1 MRANLVELYG
11 KEIVVKGKYKSYAV
25 TSGYRN
31 YLFTHIMYND
41 VEITGHMWIR
51 LPNDVGRSLKKKKE
65 YEFTGKVV
73 KYFKGKD
80 VEKEKTMDYCI
91 SNCRNFVEIVE
102 EEDKEEDE

>member
-11 KEIVVKGKYKSYAV
+11 KEIVVRGKYKSYAV

-31 YLFTHIMYND
+31 YLFTHIMYNG

-65 YEFTGKVV
+65 YEFTGRVT

-80 VEKEKTMDYCI
+80 DEKEKMMDYCI
-91 SNCRNFVEIVE
+91 SNCRNFIEIVE
-102 EEDKEEDE
+102 EEDKDE

>member
-31 YLFTHIMYND
+31 YLFTHIMYNG

-65 YEFTGKVV
+65 YEFDNNK
-73 KYFKGKD
+73 KIKKRIY
-80 VEKEKTMDYCI
+80 
-91 SNCRNFVEIVE
+91 IVTFL
-102 EEDKEEDE
+102 KKMKQTSYILK

>member
-1 MRANLVELYG
+1 MRVNLVELYG

-31 YLFTHIMYND
+31 YLFTHIMYNG

-51 LPNDVGRSLKKKKE
+51 LSDNVGRCLKKKKE

-73 KYFKGKD
+73 KYYKGKD

-91 SNCRNFVEIVE
+91 SNCRNFVEVVE
-102 EEDKEEDE
+102 EEDAEE

>member
-1 MRANLVELYG
+1 MRVNLVELYG

-31 YLFTHIMYND
+31 YLFTHIMYNG
-41 VEITGHMWIR
+41 VEITGHMWMR

-65 YEFTGKVV
+65 YEFIGKVV

-102 EEDKEEDE
+102 EEDEEE